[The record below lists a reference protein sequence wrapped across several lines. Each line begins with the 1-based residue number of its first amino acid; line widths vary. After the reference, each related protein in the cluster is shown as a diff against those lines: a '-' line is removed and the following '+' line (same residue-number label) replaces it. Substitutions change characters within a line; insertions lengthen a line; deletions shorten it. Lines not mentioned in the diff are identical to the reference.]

1 LLLVPHASSVR
12 HFIDAASPVLAG
24 SRDRL
29 SYHRLAQ
36 KGIPGLPT
44 AWSRGVTSW
53 KERID
58 RTTEL
63 GSRNPW
69 ARQVLTF
76 YRRVLEFQKTLSEEF
91 EAQHGP
97 TSFAATRL
105 LGALDLHQSAR
116 HLLALVEVV
125 SEAGPPTLA
134 QYANRLRSQPLDQSH
149 RLLER
154 WLHTPDLSDS
164 GSAFFARVLLQPQAE
179 RLAREAEVSQHSSA
193 EKLCPVCGS
202 RPQLAVIRP
211 EGDGG
216 KRSLLCSLCMSEW
229 EFRRILCPACGEEDH
244 KKLPRYS
251 AEGMSAVRVE
261 ACDSCQHYLKS
272 VDLTQDGHAV
282 PVVDEIASAPLDLW
296 TAEHDYRKIQL
307 NIVGF

>member
-1 LLLVPHASSVR
+1 MP
-12 HFIDAASPVLAG
+12 D
-24 SRDRL
+24 
-29 SYHRLAQ
+29 
-36 KGIPGLPT
+36 LPIT
-44 AWSRGVTSW
+44 RSQSATSW
-53 KERID
+53 KDRID
-58 RTTEL
+58 RAALL
-63 GSRNPW
+63 GSRSPW

-76 YRRVLEFQKTLSEEF
+76 YCRVLQYQKELF
-91 EAQHGP
+91 EKFENQHP
-97 TSFAATRL
+97 PADISATGLRQ
-105 LGALDLHQSAR
+105 ALDLNEAANSIQ
-116 HLLALVEVV
+116 ALVEIV
-125 SEAGPPTLA
+125 SKAGPPTLA
-134 QYANRLRSQPLDQSH
+134 QHANRLRSQPLDQAH

-164 GSAFFARVLLQPQAE
+164 GGAFFARVLLQPQAE

-261 ACDSCQHYLKS
+261 ACDSCNSYLKS
-272 VDLTQDGHAV
+272 VDLTQDGQAV
-282 PVVDEIASAPLDLW
+282 PVVDEIASAALDLW
-296 TAEHDYRKIQL
+296 AAEHDYRKIQL